1 MEADEVS
8 FFAGGSS
15 AEIIPT
21 RQVQLIDVLVVRLD
35 ELSFKV
41 GVVFSG
47 VATVRVSSPD
57 VDRTLLLTRL
67 LLGVDDVLP
76 LLLLCFSSNAKDRT
90 SVSRMI

>member
-1 MEADEVS
+1 MEAKEIS
-8 FFAGGSS
+8 FFAGDSR
-15 AEIIPT
+15 AESVRT
-21 RQVQLIDVLVVRLD
+21 RQVQLIDVLVIRLD
-35 ELSFKV
+35 ELSFEV
-41 GVVFSG
+41 GVVFSS

-57 VDRTLLLTRL
+57 VDRRLLLTRL